1 MMMPMKPRTVM
12 ATASPLGTLRLAIQR
27 TAGLRSPDRRAATIT
42 GMMRKL
48 TWLSSQTRPATT
60 RRMSPARHAQAAA
73 IRTP

>member
-1 MMMPMKPRTVM
+1 MAPMKPSTVM

-27 TAGLRSPDRRAATIT
+27 TAGLRSPDRSAATRT

-48 TWLSSQTRPATT
+48 TWLSIQTRPPITS
-60 RRMSPARHAQAAA
+60 RMSPARQAQAAA